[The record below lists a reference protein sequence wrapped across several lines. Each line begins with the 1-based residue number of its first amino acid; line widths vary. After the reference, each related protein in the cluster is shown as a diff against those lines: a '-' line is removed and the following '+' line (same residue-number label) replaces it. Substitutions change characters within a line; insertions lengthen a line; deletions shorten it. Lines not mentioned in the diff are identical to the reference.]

1 MHLTLMLPKL
11 PSKIDVVYNLA
22 CTASI
27 KAQLDN
33 EANEIKNIEI
43 LNHMQNIINER
54 FMRVK

>member
-1 MHLTLMLPKL
+1 VDLNTGLDKT
-11 PSKIDVVYNLA
+11 ITD
-22 CTASI
+22 I